1 MRQLFSKYE
10 AIGKVLLLPL
20 HVIDPNPMQP
30 RKTFDEEYIE
40 ELSRSIDENG
50 LLQPITVRKKKDG
63 RFELVAGECRLRA
76 TKMLEWQTKNIME
89 KKNMMRNSRFFGAA
103 CSVKS

>member
-76 TKMLEWQTKNIME
+76 TKMLEWQDIPAIVSEMDDQK
-89 KKNMMRNSRFFGAA
+89 SAA
-103 CSVKS
+103 EEPLLF

>member
-30 RKTFDEEYIE
+30 RKTFDEGIY
-40 ELSRSIDENG
+40 
-50 LLQPITVRKKKDG
+50 
-63 RFELVAGECRLRA
+63 
-76 TKMLEWQTKNIME
+76 
-89 KKNMMRNSRFFGAA
+89 
-103 CSVKS
+103 